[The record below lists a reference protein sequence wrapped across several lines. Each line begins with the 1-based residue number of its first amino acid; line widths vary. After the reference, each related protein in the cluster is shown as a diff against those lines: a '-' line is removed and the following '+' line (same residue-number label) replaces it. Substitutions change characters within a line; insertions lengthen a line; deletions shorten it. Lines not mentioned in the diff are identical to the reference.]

1 MSSIGILFRVFAQ
14 SLRLSL
20 EEVRA
25 SRLRSFLSLLGV
37 SIGVLCIVSVRTSVG
52 SLEKNIQDSIASF
65 GSDVL
70 YIQKWPWLLGGDY
83 PWWRYYNRPQ
93 ANAREMNLLRERLNS
108 ADACAIIYMSGGK
121 KLQYRSSSTEGV
133 MLSGVSIDYNK
144 VKVLEF
150 VQGRYFTASEVNSGS
165 PVALIGSN
173 IAETLFGA
181 GVDVEGKEIRIDG
194 IKVRVIGQLKKE
206 GDDIFGFTMDNN
218 VIVPYSVMSNF
229 MDMSRRGGDSDPL
242 IAVTPKKGVD
252 VEELKY
258 EVRGV
263 LRGVRRLAPNV
274 EDNFAINQ
282 VSVFA
287 EGISAIFGIVN
298 IAGMC
303 IGIFSV
309 LVGGFGIANIMFV
322 SVKERTY
329 IIGIKKAIGAKKIY
343 ILLEFLLEAVV
354 LCVIGGITGLLV
366 VVVLFGGLQ
375 YYLANVVETDFKFYI
390 TTANL
395 LYGITISVITGIL
408 AGFIPAYSAA
418 NMRPVD
424 AIRS

>member
-1 MSSIGILFRVFAQ
+1 MGSLGILFRVFVQ

-25 SRLRSFLSLLGV
+25 SKLRSFLSLLGV
-37 SIGVLCIVSVRTSVG
+37 SIGVLCIVSVWTAVD
-52 SLEKNIQDSIASF
+52 SLEKNIRKSIDSL
-65 GSDVL
+65 GSNVI
-70 YIQKWPWLLGGDY
+70 YVQKWPWSIGPDY
-83 PWWRYYNRPQ
+83 PWWRYYNRPSG
-93 ANAREMNLLRERLNS
+93 NAREMNLLRDRLNS
-108 ADACAIIYMSGGK
+108 ADACAIFYRSSGK
-121 KLQYRSSSTEGV
+121 KVQYRSSSTEGV
-133 MLSGVSIDYNK
+133 TALGVSIDYNK
-144 VKVLEF
+144 VKLLEF
-150 VQGRYFTASEVNSGS
+150 VQGRFFSSSEMNSAS
-165 PVALIGSN
+165 PVAVIGAN
-173 IAETLFGA
+173 IAENLFGE
-181 GVDVEGKEIRIDG
+181 GVDVEGKEVRVDG
-194 IKVRVIGQLKKE
+194 IKVRVIGLLKKE
-206 GDDIFGFTMDNN
+206 GDDIFGLTMDDN
-218 VIVPYSVMSNF
+218 IIMPYGMMSNF
-229 MDMSRRGGDSDPL
+229 IDMSGRSGDDPL
-242 IAVTPKKGVD
+242 IAITPKKGVD

-274 EDNFAINQ
+274 DDNFAINQ

-287 EGISAIFGIVN
+287 DGITAIFSIVN
-298 IAGMC
+298 VAGLC

-354 LCVIGGITGLLV
+354 LCVIGGIVGLLV
-366 VVVLFGGLQ
+366 VVLLFGALQ
-375 YYLANVVETDFKFYI
+375 YYLTNVVETDFMFYI
-390 TTANL
+390 TTTNL
-395 LYGITISVITGIL
+395 IYGVLISVVTGIL